1 MTWRDLLA
9 RWRAVGLLTDEAA
22 AQVEAGMQQEEA
34 KPSAT
39 IPWYVRVLVIV
50 SAWVAALLFMVF
62 LFGMDLFDFDDTA
75 AVLGVVFI
83 AGAIGLRRWA
93 KGLFLQQM
101 AFAISVTGQAT
112 LLFGLAD
119 LLDEAVLSWTA
130 ALVLQLLLFVLY
142 PDGAHRFVSAVV
154 AVATVLG
161 LLYTVELQEG
171 AHGVTAVLV
180 AGAVV
185 LWEAETRLRTGRF
198 AALQGPL
205 AYAVAF
211 SLLLLFALA
220 VVPLEVLP
228 VIGWWPSTLVLA
240 MGLLG
245 LLVWII
251 RAHQPRGHP
260 PLVLALALA
269 VVLVAVLTH
278 DAPGVLAAVL
288 VLVLGF
294 HRHNRVLM
302 GLALLALALYLGWF
316 YYHMHLSL
324 LNKSLLL
331 MGTGAVLLALRW
343 GMGRFFQLE
352 RHATA

>member
-1 MTWRDLLA
+1 
-9 RWRAVGLLTDEAA
+9 
-22 AQVEAGMQQEEA
+22 
-34 KPSAT
+34 
-39 IPWYVRVLVIV
+39 
-50 SAWVAALLFMVF
+50 
-62 LFGMDLFDFDDTA
+62 
-75 AVLGVVFI
+75 
-83 AGAIGLRRWA
+83 
-93 KGLFLQQM
+93 M

-119 LLDEAVLSWTA
+119 LLDEAVLIWAA

-154 AVATVLG
+154 AVAAVLG
-161 LLYTVELQEG
+161 LLFTVELQEG
-171 AHGVTAVLV
+171 VHGVTAVLV
-180 AGAVV
+180 AGTVA
-185 LWEAETRLRTGRF
+185 LWQAETRLRTGRF

-251 RAHQPRGHP
+251 RAHHP
-260 PLVLALALA
+260 GGFSPLVLTLA

-343 GMGRFFQLE
+343 GMGRFFQPE
-352 RHATA
+352 RDATA